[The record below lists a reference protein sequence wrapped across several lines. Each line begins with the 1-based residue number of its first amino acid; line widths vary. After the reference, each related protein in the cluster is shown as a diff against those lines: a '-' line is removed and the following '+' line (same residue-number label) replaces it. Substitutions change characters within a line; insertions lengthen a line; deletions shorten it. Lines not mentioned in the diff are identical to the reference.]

1 MFISILD
8 HHWYLMNIYY
18 LCGIWCWDLR
28 TRKWIKLQVPPSS
41 REDRQKVTLM
51 NKDKYSIDLCSTCHR
66 NVEEGAVE
74 FTWIWAS
81 HVAQFSSVQFS
92 CSVVSNSLWPHGL
105 QRARLPC
112 PSATPG
118 AYSNSSPSRQ
128 WCHPSISSSVIPF
141 SSMCI
146 HTFTYIELKSIQQAF
161 N

>member
-81 HVAQFSSVQFS
+81 HVAQFSSVQLLS
-92 CSVVSNSLWPHGL
+92 CVQLSVTPRDLPNPGIEPRSPACRQIPYQLSHKGSLITLEWI
-105 QRARLPC
+105 
-112 PSATPG
+112 
-118 AYSNSSPSRQ
+118 AY
-128 WCHPSISSSVIPF
+128 PF
-141 SSMCI
+141 SSGSFWPRNKTRVSYFCN
-146 HTFTYIELKSIQQAF
+146 TTY
-161 N
+161 